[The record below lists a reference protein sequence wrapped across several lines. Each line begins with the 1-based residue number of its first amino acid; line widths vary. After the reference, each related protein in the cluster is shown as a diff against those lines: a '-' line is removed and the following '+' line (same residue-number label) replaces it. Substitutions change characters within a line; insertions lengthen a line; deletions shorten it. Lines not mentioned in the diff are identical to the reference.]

1 MRRTD
6 QSSTLKTR
14 WGDTHNR
21 EGDVVEID
29 LVAHD
34 PFITAETAYRIA
46 MAEYS
51 DRRGTRI
58 IIRVDDRAAN
68 QRGNSERR
76 IVIAGNNLAAD
87 DLGLSA
93 CVQIQVHRSKSE
105 DIRECAP
112 FLAQSRESLEGK
124 GRPVGEAC
132 CRITLI
138 TSVIT
143 AWTEPLSIPGC
154 SEQDEV
160 IGIVNLE
167 VF

>member
-14 WGDTHNR
+14 WGDSHNR

-34 PFITAETAYRIA
+34 PFITAETAYPIA

-68 QRGNSERR
+68 QRGDSQRR

-87 DLGLSA
+87 EHCSPASLPR
-93 CVQIQVHRSKSE
+93 QVH
-105 DIRECAP
+105 P
-112 FLAQSRESLEGK
+112 
-124 GRPVGEAC
+124 
-132 CRITLI
+132 T
-138 TSVIT
+138 
-143 AWTEPLSIPGC
+143 
-154 SEQDEV
+154 
-160 IGIVNLE
+160 
-167 VF
+167 